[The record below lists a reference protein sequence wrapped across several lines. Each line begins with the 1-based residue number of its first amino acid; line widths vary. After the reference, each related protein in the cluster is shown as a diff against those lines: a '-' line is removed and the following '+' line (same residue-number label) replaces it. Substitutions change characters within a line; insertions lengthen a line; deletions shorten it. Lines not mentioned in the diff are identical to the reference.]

1 MVLTAE
7 QHLKIATV
15 YEKAAGDWLGVP
27 PQQRMA
33 FARKAKLFRMR
44 ARIMARKDA
53 AVALKTTRPPEA
65 RPETASKQEWPHC
78 EACAPKAKYPT
89 LAEQL
94 ERARA
99 SARAEFA
106 EADAPKEKA
115 PVVRCQLNQG
125 QS

>member
-1 MVLTAE
+1 LSEGANAEMVLTAE

-15 YEKAAGDWLGVP
+15 YEKAAGDWLRVP
-27 PQQRMA
+27 PQQRAA

-53 AVALKTTRPPEA
+53 AAALKEMRPPEA
-65 RPETASKQEWPHC
+65 RPETASKRQNRPHC
-78 EACAPKAKYPT
+78 EACAPKTKYPT

-99 SARAEFA
+99 RARAEFA
-106 EADAPKEKA
+106 EADAPKEK
-115 PVVRCQLNQG
+115 PRL
-125 QS
+125 